1 VSLCQGDGIRL
12 QRNKE
17 GAVILL
23 VALFLPVFVLC
34 IGMVTDIALVLTVRK
49 CVQNACDLGTLAGC
63 QELDWELLSEGIVAL
78 RENQAKTTAVEI
90 AQANLDGMQNLF
102 QSLRLT
108 AEVANVI
115 DNEPTIGLGASCRV
129 KTVFLK
135 WLPGLENGVL
145 IHVFAESSVVER
157 TEW

>member
-23 VALFLPVFVLC
+23 VALFLPVVVLC
-34 IGMVTDIALVLTVRK
+34 VGMVTDIALVLTVRK

-115 DNEPTIGLGASCRV
+115 DNEPTIGLEASCRV
-129 KTVFLK
+129 KTFFLK
-135 WLPGLENGVL
+135 WLPGLKNGVL